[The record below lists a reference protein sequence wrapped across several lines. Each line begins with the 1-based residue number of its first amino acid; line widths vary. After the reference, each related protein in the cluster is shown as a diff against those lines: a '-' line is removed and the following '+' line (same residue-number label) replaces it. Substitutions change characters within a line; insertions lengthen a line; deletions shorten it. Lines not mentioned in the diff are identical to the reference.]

1 MISFVRIVTCR
12 YGSTGFKLK
21 WFEARI
27 EVQPIFMA
35 VIVWWP
41 VSGDFL
47 INFQEFMGNGCV
59 YIDHAVDLAN
69 KKVEIDII
77 QT

>member
-1 MISFVRIVTCR
+1 MICFVRIVACR

-27 EVQPIFMA
+27 DFQPILMT
-35 VIVWWP
+35 VIVCWP

-47 INFQEFMGNGCV
+47 INFQEFIGNGCV

-69 KKVEIDII
+69 KKVEIDFI